1 MTRKPAWPCLAR
13 LRKDQARY
21 RWYALG
27 LTTFTQAASAAVT
40 SALGPIA
47 PLLMAEFAIGR
58 AEVGLV
64 QTSVYLSATW
74 SALVGGRLADRVGER
89 SALIVAGLITGCGAL
104 GAGFTGPYWAFLA
117 AAFVM
122 GLGTGVQNPAGSAAV
137 MRWFPPRRRGFAMGI
152 RQTGVPVGGV
162 LASTVWP
169 WVATAWGWRASYS
182 LAGVMALAGTVLL
195 VVSYFDPKREDAAGQ
210 VVRSLPD
217 LMRDRRLF
225 LLALTYN
232 GQIVAQYSVTVY
244 LVLFLHE
251 VLGLSV
257 IAASGLLALVNL
269 VAIGGR
275 IGWGLTSDA
284 LFGGARRPALLI
296 IIVLT
301 LAGMLMAAAM
311 PANAPFGAAIVLA
324 GLLGLSAFSWTGIYG
339 TLAIELAGSASAAS
353 AVAWV
358 HLLGGVGS
366 LGGPPLFGF
375 LVDRTGSYRIA
386 WLAAGAAV
394 LIGLLATLALREAP
408 RVAVE
413 PRGMPGGP
421 TVRSAS
427 EHAGDRGSDEQA

>member
-1 MTRKPAWPCLAR
+1 MMRVPAWSRLAR
-13 LRKDQARY
+13 LREDQARY

-47 PLLMAEFAIGR
+47 PLLMAQFAISR

-89 SALIVAGLITGCGAL
+89 TALIVAGLITGCGAL
-104 GAGFTGPYWAFLA
+104 GAGLAGPFRAFLA

-162 LASTVWP
+162 LAATVWP
-169 WVATAWGWRASYS
+169 WVATAWGWRASYA
-182 LAGVMALAGTVLL
+182 LAGVMALVGTALL
-195 VVSYFDPKREDAAGQ
+195 AVSYFDPEREAGAGAA
-210 VVRSLPD
+210 VRSLPD
-217 LMRDRRLF
+217 LMRDRRLW

-244 LVLFLHE
+244 LVLFFHE

-257 IAASGLLALVNL
+257 IVASGLLALVN
-269 VAIGGR
+269 VAAIGGR
-275 IGWGLTSDA
+275 IGWGLASDA
-284 LFGGARRPALLI
+284 LFGGARRPVLLM

-301 LAGMLMAAAM
+301 LGGMLMAAAL
-311 PANAPFGAAIVLA
+311 PANAPLGAGIALA
-324 GLLGLSAFSWTGIYG
+324 ALLGLSAFSWTGIYG

-366 LGGPPLFGF
+366 LGGPPVFGL
-375 LVDRTGSYRIA
+375 LVDYTGSYRVA
-386 WLAAGAAV
+386 WLAAALAV
-394 LIGLLATLALREAP
+394 LIGLLATLALREGPA
-408 RVAVE
+408 R
-413 PRGMPGGP
+413 RGG
-421 TVRSAS
+421 
-427 EHAGDRGSDEQA
+427 

>member
-1 MTRKPAWPCLAR
+1 VTRRLAWSGF
-13 LRKDQARY
+13 LRFREDQARY

-47 PLLMAEFAIGR
+47 PLLMAQFAIGR

-74 SALVGGRLADRVGER
+74 SALAGGRLADRVGER

-104 GAGFTGPYWAFLA
+104 GAGFAGPFWAFLA

-162 LASTVWP
+162 LAATVWP

-182 LAGVMALAGTVLL
+182 LAGLMALVGTALL
-195 VVSYFDPKREDAAGQ
+195 AVSYFDPKREVGAGAAI
-210 VVRSLPD
+210 RSMPD
-217 LMRDRRLF
+217 LMRDRRLW

-251 VLGLSV
+251 RFGLSV
-257 IAASGLLALVNL
+257 IAASGLLALVNV

-275 IGWGLTSDA
+275 MGWGLASDA
-284 LFGGARRPALLI
+284 LFGGARRPVLLI

-301 LAGMLMAAAM
+301 FVGMLMAAAL
-311 PANAPFGAAIVLA
+311 PADAPLGAAVALA
-324 GLLGLSAFSWTGIYG
+324 ALLGLSAFSWTGIYG

-366 LGGPPLFGF
+366 LGGAPLFGF
-375 LVDRTGSYRIA
+375 LVDRTGSYRVA
-386 WLAAGAAV
+386 WLAAALAV
-394 LIGLLATLALREAP
+394 LIGLLATLALREGRERP
-408 RVAVE
+408 
-413 PRGMPGGP
+413 
-421 TVRSAS
+421 S
-427 EHAGDRGSDEQA
+427 